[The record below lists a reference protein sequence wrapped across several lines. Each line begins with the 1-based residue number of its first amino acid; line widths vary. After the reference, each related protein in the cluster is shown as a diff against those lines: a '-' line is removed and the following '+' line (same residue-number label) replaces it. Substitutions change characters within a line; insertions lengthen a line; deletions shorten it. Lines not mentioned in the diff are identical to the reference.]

1 MKLTKKKASQHCS
14 RARQQSLTLVSF
26 CITHREKFYEGYY
39 YGCLPQGSVNDLI
52 SISVG
57 LVTLWNYKTWSVS

>member
-1 MKLTKKKASQHCS
+1 MYNWQVAGTNEINKKKVSQHCL

-26 CITHREKFYEGYY
+26 CITHREKFHEGYY

-52 SISVG
+52 SISVF
-57 LVTLWNYKTWSVS
+57 